1 MKSACKTCG
10 KCVGNLK
17 EHMRTHTGEK
27 PYACQVE
34 GCGKAFSRPDHFAN
48 HARTHTGEKPYVCQ
62 VEGCAKAFSQEGN
75 LATHARTHTGEK
87 PYACLVEACNKAF
100 SMSQHLTTH
109 ARTHT
114 GEKPYACLVQGCGK
128 AFSLSG
134 NLATHARTHTG
145 EKPYAC
151 QVEGC
156 GKAFSVSCSLA
167 THGRTHTGEK
177 PFACQVEGCGYT
189 CTQPQHL
196 ATHARTHTGEKPYAC
211 QVEGCGYTCT
221 ASSSLASHARTHTG
235 EKPYTCQ
242 VEGCGYACATSGHL
256 VTHTRRHTG
265 EKPYECQ
272 VEGCGKTFSESGD
285 LAKHKERIHDI
296 GKHVCEYCLG
306 NRNSRNKHHDV
317 ALGKEVSICRE
328 CFRKVTGFTSRI
340 EQQWCEY
347 VDAHLGT
354 DGLMGSDDSMS
365 AMGGCSRKRPDR
377 LYGGPNL
384 VEVDECDE
392 NQHRGVDYSCEQA
405 RITELYDEPSI
416 CGRPMVVIRWNPDG
430 YTPPTGQAKVK
441 IEQRLELFVKLK
453 RHLRETRRLCDPAK
467 QPRIVIYYMFYTQTN
482 PNICKDIRHH
492 FVYSENDFT

>member
-1 MKSACKTCG
+1 MKGACKTCG
-10 KCVGNLK
+10 KCVSNPK
-17 EHMRTHTGEK
+17 
-27 PYACQVE
+27 V
-34 GCGKAFSRPDHFAN
+34 
-48 HARTHTGEKPYVCQ
+48 
-62 VEGCAKAFSQEGN
+62 
-75 LATHARTHTGEK
+75 
-87 PYACLVEACNKAF
+87 
-100 SMSQHLTTH
+100 
-109 ARTHT
+109 
-114 GEKPYACLVQGCGK
+114 
-128 AFSLSG
+128 
-134 NLATHARTHTG
+134 HARTHTG

-156 GKAFSVSCSLA
+156 GKAFSKSGNLA
-167 THGRTHTGEK
+167 RHARTHTGEK
-177 PFACQVEGCGYT
+177 PYACQVEGCGYT
-189 CTQPQHL
+189 CSVSGNL

-221 ASSSLASHARTHTG
+221 TSGTLASHMRTHTGEKPYACQVEGCGYTCTQSSHLANHARTHTG
-235 EKPYTCQ
+235 EKPYACQ
-242 VEGCGYACATSGHL
+242 VEGCSKAFSVSCSLANHGRT
-256 VTHTRRHTG
+256 HTG
-265 EKPYECQ
+265 EKPYACQ
-272 VEGCGKTFSESGD
+272 VEGCGKAFSQSCGLANHARTHTGEKPYACDLCKYTCARSGD
-285 LAKHKERIHDI
+285 LATHKERIHDV
-296 GKHVCEYCLG
+296 GKHVCDYCLG
-306 NRNSRNKHHDV
+306 NRNSRNKHHDN
-317 ALGKEVSICRE
+317 ALGKEVTICRE
-328 CFRKVTGFTSRI
+328 CFRKVTGFTSRV

-430 YTPPTGQAKVK
+430 YTPPPSRPKVE
-441 IEQRLELFVKLK
+441 IEKRLELFVKLK

-482 PNICKDIRHH
+482 PNVCKDIRHH